1 MTNGRSRKWLVA
13 GVVVIAVV
21 GAAIVWFGR
30 HRAELPETFASG
42 NGRIEATEYDI
53 ATKQPGRIAKV
64 LAAEGDMVETDQV
77 LVQMDT
83 AELEAD
89 LRQAEAG
96 LRQAREDK
104 NQALAAVSQRESD
117 IKQTH
122 ASIGQRESEIKQA
135 RAAVSQRESELALAN
150 KDFER
155 AEALVAQDFV
165 AKERFDQAYSRKQT
179 AEAALGQ
186 EQAREKAAE
195 AALTLEQARQQS
207 AEAALKG
214 AQIQVAQRDAA
225 IDAGEATI
233 QKIKTIIDDS
243 VLKSAIR
250 GRVLYRLAE
259 PGEVLAA
266 GGKVLTVLDLSDVY
280 MTIFLPTGL
289 AGRIAIGAEAR
300 IILDAAPQYVVPAT
314 VSFVAPRSQ
323 FTPKEVETRSE
334 REKLMF
340 RVKVKIEPELLRKY
354 LQRVKTGLPGVAYV
368 RLDANATWPDKLQ
381 VKLPK

>member
-1 MTNGRSRKWLVA
+1 MANGRSRKWLVA

-30 HRAELPETFASG
+30 HRAELPETFTSG

-64 LAAEGDMVETDQV
+64 LVAEGDMVETDQV

-179 AEAALGQ
+179 AEAALSQ

-207 AEAALKG
+207 AEAALRG

-233 QKIKTIIDDS
+233 QKIKTLIDDS

-259 PGEVLAA
+259 AGEVLPA

-300 IILDAAPQYVVPAT
+300 VILDAAPQYVIPAT
-314 VSFVAPRSQ
+314 VSFVAARSQ

-354 LQRVKTGLPGVAYV
+354 LQRVKTGLPGVSYV
-368 RLDANATWPDKLQ
+368 RLDAKATWPDKLQ
-381 VKLPK
+381 VKLPE